1 MGRFRDKPAARLGAL
16 ALGLGA
22 SLAASDAAL
31 RSAWLSPRQ
40 FRLDAEL
47 GLDRP
52 PFAEVLVGRE
62 GGARLRFDR
71 HGLNNDDAAWDRPGP
86 RVAILGDSFVEAVE
100 VPRAEN
106 AVARL
111 GAALPGATVLN
122 LGRAAATPPQAVA
135 LLRRLAA
142 RGERFDLV
150 VLALSD
156 NDPGD
161 MAASAVGPGCA
172 VAAHPPGLRRRVTA
186 AVVQE
191 SPLLMRLQSRVREW
205 GADLRWPSPGPAV
218 AAAAPAPVPAA
229 PEDLAVAAADGP
241 LVARTAEC
249 VRALAGIG
257 PLALLVMPGGDLPRA
272 PERLER
278 GRQRLA
284 LYRAVAEAA
293 EVPWLIDAWS
303 AFGADPLGDR
313 RMVNGFA
320 NHVLGAGHLNP
331 AGHALL
337 VEILAREVP
346 PLLEA
351 ARGGGRRHVAGVAA
365 P

>member
-1 MGRFRDKPAARLGAL
+1 VGRFRDKPAARLGAL
-16 ALGLGA
+16 ALRLGA

-62 GGARLRFDR
+62 GGARLRFDH
-71 HGLNNDDAAWDRPGP
+71 HGLNNDAAAWDRPGP

-111 GAALPGATVLN
+111 AAALPGATVLN

-156 NDPGD
+156 NDLGD

-191 SPLLMRLQSRVREW
+191 SPLLMRLQSRAREW
-205 GADLRWPSPGPAV
+205 GRTSAGRRRVRRWRRPLRPRSPPRRRTWRWRR
-218 AAAAPAPVPAA
+218 
-229 PEDLAVAAADGP
+229 
-241 LVARTAEC
+241 RTA
-249 VRALAGIG
+249 RSW
-257 PLALLVMPGGDLPRA
+257 P
-272 PERLER
+272 
-278 GRQRLA
+278 
-284 LYRAVAEAA
+284 
-293 EVPWLIDAWS
+293 
-303 AFGADPLGDR
+303 
-313 RMVNGFA
+313 
-320 NHVLGAGHLNP
+320 
-331 AGHALL
+331 
-337 VEILAREVP
+337 
-346 PLLEA
+346 
-351 ARGGGRRHVAGVAA
+351 GRRNACA
-365 P
+365 PWRGSGRWRCW